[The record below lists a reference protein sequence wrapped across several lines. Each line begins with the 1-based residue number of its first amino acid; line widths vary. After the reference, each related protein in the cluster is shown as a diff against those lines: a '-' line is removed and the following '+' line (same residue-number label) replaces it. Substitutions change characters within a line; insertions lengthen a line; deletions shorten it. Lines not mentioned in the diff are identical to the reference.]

1 MEHIQIRNV
10 MKKQITTFLIAVLL
24 IFPLFAQ
31 ELTTPT
37 TLYGC
42 FEYFDEV
49 FTEEEKT
56 KIKSFESPY
65 SFCSQNFFV
74 GRNDYLSKTAAYR
87 EGKLNFRW
95 KNRELWSN
103 TIPEGYPGIHF
114 EDYPDMIYRSY
125 YYLLKYGDCRWDF
138 ILKAYSPSTYHREYE
153 DTGIIR
159 TIYPD
164 NIDNADLQ
172 KTYYYSCT
180 YYKEKVLDTILF
192 FKNDLNETYI
202 YSFAYSWRKIPE
214 KDFDE
219 LIKTDNYVFFISYFD
234 ELFKDSP
241 FIGGL

>member
-1 MEHIQIRNV
+1 

-87 EGKLNFRW
+87 EGKLNFINDN
-95 KNRELWSN
+95 KKLKTNL
-103 TIPEGYPGIHF
+103 IPDGYPGIHS
-114 EDYPDMIYRSY
+114 EDYPDMIFRSY

-138 ILKAYSPSTYHREYE
+138 ILKAYAPTTFTWRYE
-153 DTGIIR
+153 DTGILA
-159 TIYPD
+159 TVYPD
-164 NIDNADLQ
+164 NIADNDL
-172 KTYYYSCT
+172 KYSRGYECN
-180 YYKEKVLDTILF
+180 YFLEKVYDTILF
-192 FKNDLNETYI
+192 FKNSLNETYV